1 MQPVAFQDVR
11 PSQSIY
17 DEAQNSQNL
26 QNMWQ
31 IAIASNSE
39 WVQLVTWNDYSE
51 GTSFAPSAGH
61 GRALLDMSSYGLYSF
76 RSGASAAIVRDTAY
90 LIYRNQSVSAVPVN
104 RSAAPMTLR
113 QWSSPARDTVEVLSF
128 LTAPA
133 VVKVTVGTDNHLQC
147 PGRDEQLHRPVESR
161 FHQGLCRSRH
171 YRGVSGEF
179 ARGGD
184 GHAVQPESRVPGRF
198 QSEITVT
205 KIG

>member
-51 GTSFAPSAGH
+51 GTSFAPSVGH

-76 RSGASAAIVRDTAY
+76 RTGKIPRIRVSRTSMNLPYAAKTHASLSGKHS
-90 LIYRNQSVSAVPVN
+90 
-104 RSAAPMTLR
+104 
-113 QWSSPARDTVEVLSF
+113 
-128 LTAPA
+128 
-133 VVKVTVGTDNHLQC
+133 
-147 PGRDEQLHRPVESR
+147 
-161 FHQGLCRSRH
+161 
-171 YRGVSGEF
+171 
-179 ARGGD
+179 
-184 GHAVQPESRVPGRF
+184 
-198 QSEITVT
+198 
-205 KIG
+205 